1 MRPVDP
7 GLGPELVQE
16 AGHMGGE
23 GEDGGHVDQCVTQH
37 CLLLSSLSPVT
48 RALFG
53 QYSRRDSPQPEDG
66 YYTLPGLLVTN
77 CFLIGVQ
84 SLILIKQTSLWVVDC

>member
-1 MRPVDP
+1 MDVM
-7 GLGPELVQE
+7 LISV
-16 AGHMGGE
+16 
-23 GEDGGHVDQCVTQH
+23 
-37 CLLLSSLSPVT
+37 SLSPLFT
-48 RALFG
+48 TLLSLQSSTALFG